1 MPIEKRK
8 QEIVCN
14 VIKALEVY
22 IQTESIAIET
32 LLEVNDKESQCEQ
45 CSKKC
50 CQVLLVVMCSRL

>member
-1 MPIEKRK
+1 MAIEKHK
-8 QEIVCN
+8 QERVCSN

-32 LLEVNDKESQCEQ
+32 LLEVNDKESQYEQ

-50 CQVLLVVMCSRL
+50 CQSLLVVM